1 MQSLTL
7 VVDRAII
14 DHVLVNDS
22 LRRVASA
29 AATRAGAGAAAVSD
43 ASRLT
48 LDDSV
53 LNDRGLN
60 IDDATSLAVLLS
72 EPILEGLVIIGII
85 TIRVA
90 IVSIN
95 EMHRLRVPCH
105 LSVVLFVDGH
115 GVDDLMN
122 YGWLIDVDNASLVN
136 DGGVMNDA
144 LLMVQRLVVSVVD
157 VLAALL
163 DDVLNIGV
171 TLISRVHH
179 SLVSLSQLS
188 HLAFVLQDAATL
200 LTHELLLLLLM
211 LPGLFLSTRV
221 EEWLNFVFLVVELE
235 LLLTHVGMLDAE
247 LGEAL
252 IGIHLSLINIALLLG
267 KGLIVLDMAEGQ
279 EVLIVSVAATDVT
292 VLAIRII
299 IVADIASVVDDRLVN
314 DSLMNDR
321 LVNDRLVSDKMRV
334 VMVAILVDGSG
345 GVHISLSVGPVA
357 ALAAKLGPV
366 LLVLHGLLGLAALL
380 LLLPLALLVI
390 QVAVIVLVGNGGVGV
405 GVGVVVVRVE
415 VAALSM
421 GSNLVILQLL
431 LALKLPHLVGVLL
444 VHVLVIVD
452 ALMGGGGGVVHD
464 GLVND
469 VIDVVNGRALVVDIS
484 LVLLPVGVGVAGV
497 LHVLILLG
505 LGSGGFLVFV
515 LGGLCVDGRATM
527 EPEFLII
534 IALLA
539 SGVFAVESLAVDSGR
554 ACVVHDRNVLRSDF
568 VLGDDVLNGV
578 SHLLGLVVGLHLE
591 DEVASLD
598 RDVLRVEDRRVGVE
612 ATRGLMP
619 ALVIEV
625 LEIVAPVQLKFII
638 RLVVLVHL
646 DVVVEQVPGH
656 VASVKPMSP

>member
-1 MQSLTL
+1 
-7 VVDRAII
+7 
-14 DHVLVNDS
+14 
-22 LRRVASA
+22 
-29 AATRAGAGAAAVSD
+29 
-43 ASRLT
+43 
-48 LDDSV
+48 
-53 LNDRGLN
+53 
-60 IDDATSLAVLLS
+60 
-72 EPILEGLVIIGII
+72 
-85 TIRVA
+85 
-90 IVSIN
+90 
-95 EMHRLRVPCH
+95 VPCH
-105 LSVVLFVDGH
+105 LSEVLFVDGL

-221 EEWLNFVFLVVELE
+221 EEWLNFVSLVVELE
-235 LLLTHVGMLDAE
+235 LLLAHVGMLDVE

-267 KGLIVLDMAEGQ
+267 KGLIVLHMAEGQ

-321 LVNDRLVSDKMRV
+321 LVNDRLVNDRLVSDKMRV

-357 ALAAKLGPV
+357 ALAAELGPM

-405 GVGVVVVRVE
+405 GVGVVVVSVE

-469 VIDVVNGRALVVDIS
+469 VIDVVNGRALVVNIS

-534 IALLA
+534 VALLA

-554 ACVVHDRNVLRSDF
+554 ARVVHDRNVLRSDF

-598 RDVLRVEDRRVGVE
+598 RYVFRVEDRRVGVE

-638 RLVVLVHL
+638 RFVVLVHL

-656 VASVKPMSP
+656 VAGVKPMSP